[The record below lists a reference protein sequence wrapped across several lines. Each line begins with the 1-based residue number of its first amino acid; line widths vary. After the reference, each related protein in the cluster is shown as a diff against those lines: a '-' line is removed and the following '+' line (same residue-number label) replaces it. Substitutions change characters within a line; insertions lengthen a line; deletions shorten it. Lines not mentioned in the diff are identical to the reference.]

1 MRKLTYEDIIKN
13 NVDTTLQYKALE
25 YIKECL
31 DLKLFKVYLYN
42 EYTIKVTD
50 INNKSGYFEYDEM
63 INNVLYT
70 DAEDYEREI
79 KMV

>member
-50 INNKSGYFEYDEM
+50 RNNKSGYLEYDEM
-63 INNVLYT
+63 INDVLYT
-70 DAEDYEREI
+70 DGEDYEREI
-79 KMV
+79 KMF